1 MARRGLI
8 FSFDTFLKNIFFIY
22 SWETHRERQRYGQ
35 REKQAPCREP
45 NVGLDPGTPG
55 SCPEPK
61 EDAQP
66 LSHPGGPHLTLIYT
80 ASTSLFPRDS
90 PGLLLPSCISIST
103 SPLHSKISL
112 IGNFHGHVNSYIC
125 PELCKALGGGGA
137 RRAGL
142 QETHGLAKVNQQNKQ
157 NNHHSVR
164 ARAEVSTSYEDLLKI
179 VAVGRKIRWG
189 RWRGV
194 WNRWEVIATLSDWK
208 RQKK

>member
-1 MARRGLI
+1 M
-8 FSFDTFLKNIFFIY
+8 
-22 SWETHRERQRYGQ
+22 
-35 REKQAPCREP
+35 
-45 NVGLDPGTPG
+45 GLDPGTPG

-125 PELCKALGGGGA
+125 PELCKAEGGPGQGPARGRRGAGAGEGEAREGGGG
-137 RRAGL
+137 GK
-142 QETHGLAKVNQQNKQ
+142 ESWSSGNSWFSKSKPAKQAKQ
-157 NNHHSVR
+157 S
-164 ARAEVSTSYEDLLKI
+164 SFSK
-179 VAVGRKIRWG
+179 
-189 RWRGV
+189 
-194 WNRWEVIATLSDWK
+194 S
-208 RQKK
+208 

>member
-1 MARRGLI
+1 M
-8 FSFDTFLKNIFFIY
+8 
-22 SWETHRERQRYGQ
+22 
-35 REKQAPCREP
+35 
-45 NVGLDPGTPG
+45 GLDPGTPG

-125 PELCKALGGGGA
+125 PELCKALGGRGQGRGRHAREGGGA

-179 VAVGRKIRWG
+179 VAVGRKIR
-189 RWRGV
+189 
-194 WNRWEVIATLSDWK
+194 
-208 RQKK
+208 